1 MGIFSEEKMTVA
13 RAEDTLQLCEKQN
26 CMKFM
31 GFLTPAEAE
40 IIRRNMPKAA
50 VNSTFFGGYPDAER
64 TLFVA
69 LPDYLEPQDAAE
81 LVSVVEIT
89 GREVGTL
96 RHPDFLGSLLG
107 LGIKREKLG
116 DILVLEDRCLVFVVE
131 NIADYI
137 AENLDK
143 VGRKGVKVRRVNLDE
158 VEIPPRR
165 VENINATVAGLRL
178 DCVVAAAAKTSRSA
192 ALSYIS
198 EGRVFVNWTEED
210 SPSFKMKPGDV
221 FSVRG
226 LGRFR
231 LTEEIK
237 ETKKGRLSV
246 CIEKMV

>member
-1 MGIFSEEKMTVA
+1 MGTFSEEKMTVA

-26 CMKFM
+26 CIKFM

-40 IIRRNMPKAA
+40 IIRRNMPKAG

-89 GREVGTL
+89 GREVNTL
-96 RHPDFLGSLLG
+96 RHPAFLGSLLG

-165 VENINATVAGLRL
+165 VDNINATVAGLRL